1 MVLKLSVTSN
11 NTVLFV
17 QAIMETLEIL
27 LIQVP
32 EYDGRKLLGIK
43 Y

>member
-17 QAIMETLEIL
+17 QAIMETLEML
-27 LIQVP
+27 YFQVP
-32 EYDGRKLLGIK
+32 E
-43 Y
+43 

>member
-17 QAIMETLEIL
+17 QAIMETLERL
-27 LIQVP
+27 YFQGP
-32 EYDGRKLLGIK
+32 E
-43 Y
+43 